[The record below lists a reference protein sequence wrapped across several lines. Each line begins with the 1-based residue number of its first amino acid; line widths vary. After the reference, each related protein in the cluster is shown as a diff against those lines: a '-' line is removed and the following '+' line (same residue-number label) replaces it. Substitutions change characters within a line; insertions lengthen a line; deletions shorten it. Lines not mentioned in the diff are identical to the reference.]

1 MSDTLKEKT
10 VYILKGIIVMLLFFN
25 SNYIKLFFAT
35 ILNIK
40 IKNISNLNYLI
51 LTILSD
57 VVLSF
62 IFYLIYRK
70 ELKKDFNTFKNN
82 FNKCFDSGLKYWL
95 IGLSIMVIA
104 NILIAMFTPLSNS
117 TNEKSVQSLIPT
129 SPALMFIAAGIFAPI
144 IEEITFR
151 KTFQTIFKNKW
162 TFALI
167 SFLVF
172 GYIHVMNSNNPL
184 ELLYIVPYGSLG
196 LVFALTD
203 YETNT
208 VFTSIMMHMIHN
220 SMLIILSLL

>member
-57 VVLSF
+57 IVLSF

>member
-57 VVLSF
+57 IVLSF

-172 GYIHVMNSNNPL
+172 GYIHVINSNNPL
-184 ELLYIVPYGSLG
+184 ELLYIVPYGALG

>member
-70 ELKKDFNTFKNN
+70 ELKKDFNTFKSN
-82 FNKCFDSGLKYWL
+82 FNKCFYSGLK
-95 IGLSIMVIA
+95 
-104 NILIAMFTPLSNS
+104 
-117 TNEKSVQSLIPT
+117 
-129 SPALMFIAAGIFAPI
+129 
-144 IEEITFR
+144 
-151 KTFQTIFKNKW
+151 
-162 TFALI
+162 
-167 SFLVF
+167 
-172 GYIHVMNSNNPL
+172 
-184 ELLYIVPYGSLG
+184 
-196 LVFALTD
+196 
-203 YETNT
+203 
-208 VFTSIMMHMIHN
+208 
-220 SMLIILSLL
+220 

>member
-25 SNYIKLFFAT
+25 SNYIKLFFAA

-57 VVLSF
+57 IVLSF

-129 SPALMFIAAGIFAPI
+129 NPALMFIAAGIFAPI

>member
-57 VVLSF
+57 IVLSL

-82 FNKCFDSGLKYWL
+82 FNKCFDSGLKY
-95 IGLSIMVIA
+95 
-104 NILIAMFTPLSNS
+104 
-117 TNEKSVQSLIPT
+117 
-129 SPALMFIAAGIFAPI
+129 
-144 IEEITFR
+144 
-151 KTFQTIFKNKW
+151 
-162 TFALI
+162 
-167 SFLVF
+167 
-172 GYIHVMNSNNPL
+172 
-184 ELLYIVPYGSLG
+184 
-196 LVFALTD
+196 
-203 YETNT
+203 
-208 VFTSIMMHMIHN
+208 
-220 SMLIILSLL
+220 

>member
-57 VVLSF
+57 IVLSF

-129 SPALMFIAAGIFAPI
+129 SPALMFMAAGIFAPI

>member
-70 ELKKDFNTFKNN
+70 ELKKDFNTFKSN

-129 SPALMFIAAGIFAPI
+129 SPALLFIAAGIFAPI

>member
-1 MSDTLKEKT
+1 MSDTIKEKT

-25 SNYIKLFFAT
+25 SNYIKLFFAA

-57 VVLSF
+57 IVLSF

-208 VFTSIMMHMIHN
+208 IFTSIMMHMIHN

>member
-35 ILNIK
+35 IFNIK

-57 VVLSF
+57 IVLSF

>member
-40 IKNISNLNYLI
+40 IKNISNINYLI

-57 VVLSF
+57 IVLSF

>member
-70 ELKKDFNTFKNN
+70 ELKKDFNTFKSN

>member
-25 SNYIKLFFAT
+25 SNYIKLFFAA

-57 VVLSF
+57 IVLSF

>member
-57 VVLSF
+57 IVLSF

-162 TFALI
+162 TFAII

>member
-57 VVLSF
+57 IVLSF

-104 NILIAMFTPLSNS
+104 NILIAMFTALSNS

>member
-62 IFYLIYRK
+62 IFYFIYRK

>member
-57 VVLSF
+57 IVLSF

-70 ELKKDFNTFKNN
+70 ELKKDFNTFKSN

>member
-1 MSDTLKEKT
+1 MSDTIKEKT

-57 VVLSF
+57 IVLSF

-208 VFTSIMMHMIHN
+208 IFTSIMMHMIHN

>member
-1 MSDTLKEKT
+1 
-10 VYILKGIIVMLLFFN
+10 
-25 SNYIKLFFAT
+25 
-35 ILNIK
+35 
-40 IKNISNLNYLI
+40 
-51 LTILSD
+51 
-57 VVLSF
+57 
-62 IFYLIYRK
+62 
-70 ELKKDFNTFKNN
+70 
-82 FNKCFDSGLKYWL
+82 
-95 IGLSIMVIA
+95 MVIA

>member
-57 VVLSF
+57 IVLSF

-82 FNKCFDSGLKYWL
+82 FNKCFDSGLKYWF

>member
-51 LTILSD
+51 LTILSNI
-57 VVLSF
+57 VLSF

-70 ELKKDFNTFKNN
+70 ELKKDFNTFKGN